1 MNKSV
6 KIELV
11 NHIIDR
17 MNDLE
22 LDTLDDL
29 HQDCFN
35 SDYYII
41 GYYQASQWLKQHNID
56 PFEAVADVINWER
69 ENLGEVYLKPEEINS
84 ESIVNK
90 LVYAY
95 GEELLQEF
103 DLDQS
108 PDDLLLELNDF
119 LIELEC

>member
-119 LIELEC
+119 LIEIEC